1 MGTNRR
7 FSFLTYNFVYW
18 KIHVMKFKTLV
29 KSTALM
35 VIAALIILPAQAQ
48 NDSQKQYGIKGASL
62 SRTTSV
68 NSPKSY
74 TVNGKTYTTHGT
86 NSAKEY
92 SKSGIA
98 SYYHRKFQGRRT
110 SSGEP
115 YNANLYTA
123 AHKTLPL
130 NSYALVTNL
139 RNNKKTI
146 VRINDRG
153 PFSRDRII
161 DLSYAAA
168 REIGLIARGVGQV
181 KVEALHVAANG
192 NISGAGV
199 KTLAKY
205 AKTEAA
211 FQRLVNIEKGKR
223 KKLSKESKTFKE
235 QYTLKMLNLPSE
247 KYAND
252 MITRLALNNVDVVVN
267 HRNGGYEIHFG
278 PLKDKQV
285 TTQLKAKLQKIAG
298 ESPLIV
304 YTHKN

>member
-1 MGTNRR
+1 
-7 FSFLTYNFVYW
+7 
-18 KIHVMKFKTLV
+18 MKFKTLV
-29 KSTALM
+29 KSTALT
-35 VIAALIILPAQAQ
+35 IITALTVLPAQAQ
-48 NDSQKQYGIKGASL
+48 NDPLKQYGIKGANL

-92 SKSGIA
+92 SKNGIA
-98 SYYHRKFQGRRT
+98 SYYHRKFHGRRT
-110 SSGEP
+110 SSGEL

-161 DLSYAAA
+161 DLSYTAAK
-168 REIGLIARGVGQV
+168 EIGLIARGVGQV
-181 KVEALHVAANG
+181 KVEALHIARNG
-192 NISGAGV
+192 NISGAGA
-199 KTLAKY
+199 KTLAKH

-211 FQRLVNIEKGKR
+211 SERLVNIEKDER
-223 KKLSKESKTFKE
+223 KKFSKESKTFKE
-235 QYTLKMLNLPSE
+235 QYTLKMLNFPSE
-247 KYAND
+247 KHAND
-252 MITRLALNNVDVVVN
+252 MITRLALDNVNAEVN
-267 HRNGGYEIHFG
+267 HRNGKYEIHFG

-304 YTHKN
+304 YSHKN